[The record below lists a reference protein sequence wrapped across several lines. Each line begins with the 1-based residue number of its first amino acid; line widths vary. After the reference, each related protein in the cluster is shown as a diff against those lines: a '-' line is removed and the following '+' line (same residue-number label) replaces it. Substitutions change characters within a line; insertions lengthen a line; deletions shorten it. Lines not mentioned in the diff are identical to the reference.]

1 MVKVTIHAPEKGEGA
16 HEHIFAGMLVK
27 CVVESLMKAG
37 EMQAARKFM
46 GAVQEIKEADKSK
59 SRDFDFML
67 EVAGRF
73 VDITIVRAS
82 NGHILKEVIIG
93 LVESHTIPENAE
105 EAAEIIQQVRAIDD
119 SEEMELQ
126 MMLMSLHSSI
136 KTLEAAKAVFTLL
149 QGLAGKDS
157 KGPDEEHDC
166 ENCEAAELCKHLN
179 SGRTL
184 KDSQLH

>member
-27 CVVESLMKAG
+27 CVVESLIKAG

-46 GAVQEIKEADKSK
+46 STVQEIKEADK

-73 VDITIVRAS
+73 VDVTIVRAS
-82 NGHILKEVIIG
+82 NGHILKEAIIG

-105 EAAEIIQQVRAIDD
+105 EAAEIIQLVRSIDD

-126 MMLMSLHSSI
+126 MMLMYLHASI
-136 KTLEAAKAVFTLL
+136 EKLEAAKAVFTLL
-149 QGLAGKDS
+149 QGLAG